1 MCTKCIVISSRKP
14 KHKKTWSWSS
24 NQRRP
29 RFGFVRS
36 VSVCVC
42 LCVCLSV
49 CLSVCLPI
57 PFTSFSATTDLRHH
71 LGLQHRVKAILGF
84 RLKATQNM
92 FLSRLHQLSISR
104 FVYVCVRACVCVCF
118 CVDLLQ
124 HKTIHTGGYS
134 FKTDLLTPCVY
145 VCLRACVC
153 ACVCVRACVCVC
165 VCVCA
170 CVFCKLRMATVH
182 PQHQLT
188 LAMQSLK
195 VPPSRH
201 PHRARAKSWD
211 GKHNQEEKEED
222 AVDKALDSDT
232 LKVCCEHVRVC
243 ACTSP
248 CRLTRNNTIA

>member
-1 MCTKCIVISSRKP
+1 
-14 KHKKTWSWSS
+14 
-24 NQRRP
+24 
-29 RFGFVRS
+29 
-36 VSVCVC
+36 
-42 LCVCLSV
+42 
-49 CLSVCLPI
+49 
-57 PFTSFSATTDLRHH
+57 
-71 LGLQHRVKAILGF
+71 
-84 RLKATQNM
+84 
-92 FLSRLHQLSISR
+92 
-104 FVYVCVRACVCVCF
+104 
-118 CVDLLQ
+118 
-124 HKTIHTGGYS
+124 
-134 FKTDLLTPCVY
+134 
-145 VCLRACVC
+145 
-153 ACVCVRACVCVC
+153 
-165 VCVCA
+165 
-170 CVFCKLRMATVH
+170 MATVH